1 MERIKNAKGNCRHG
15 MSHPNYQ
22 LAYFNFDIL
31 LFLLIGY
38 VVIVLRLRCKMIYKI
53 QLIGNKQVTLFVK
66 LNR

>member
-22 LAYFNFDIL
+22 LAYFNSDIL

-38 VVIVLRLRCKMIYKI
+38 GVIVLPLRRNRLVFTCK
-53 QLIGNKQVTLFVK
+53 N
-66 LNR
+66 NS

>member
-22 LAYFNFDIL
+22 LAYFNSDIL

-38 VVIVLRLRCKMIYKI
+38 DVIVSSLQCKIILKMY
-53 QLIGNKQVTLFVK
+53 LTENKEVTSL
-66 LNR
+66 

>member
-22 LAYFNFDIL
+22 LAYFNSDIL

-38 VVIVLRLRCKMIYKI
+38 VVIVLPLRR
-53 QLIGNKQVTLFVK
+53 
-66 LNR
+66 NRSAFTS

>member
-22 LAYFNFDIL
+22 LAYFNSDIL

-38 VVIVLRLRCKMIYKI
+38 GVIVLPLRRNRLVFTM
-53 QLIGNKQVTLFVK
+53 
-66 LNR
+66 